1 MRCRPCMLYEA
12 LARVIGDMCVRLG
25 VPLTLRTISLLL
37 NNVIH
42 EDVLEAACQ
51 RMLEEGKLIQVDKD
65 SYTTRNMRFACR
77 VNLLISREYQ
87 RLGMT
92 LLNTDGDSEVR
103 YIPTGAEHRFFEVK
117 PSSIGPHAG
126 LGLFLR
132 STRRVPQGCVLC
144 EYRGRTLSSAASGAA
159 KGVYVVRVRSS
170 GTFIDG
176 VSATGE
182 HLSLATFIN
191 DNGPLR
197 ANAQL
202 MEYDSHTGRVFIVA
216 IRDIAPS
223 EEIFVLYGA
232 TYWGYSSYEELKQHL
247 KPPSV
252 PAAKAAA
259 ALSQASKCRKCG
271 ETVPWRALRLH
282 SDVCGDPL
290 TSMFLLNL
298 DCLPRSEYTA
308 VCTAGR
314 ILAGERVR
322 AFHKATS
329 QVNLSDPQTLAH
341 TFEDIVQDLEFCF
354 TEKVENEGSS

>member
-1 MRCRPCMLYEA
+1 MLYEA
-12 LARVIGDMCVRLG
+12 LSRVIGDMCVRLG
-25 VPLTLRTISLLL
+25 VPLTLRSISLLL
-37 NNVIH
+37 DNAIH
-42 EDVLEAACQ
+42 EEILDVACQ
-51 RMLEEGKLIQVDKD
+51 RMVKEGKLIHVDKD
-65 SYTTRNMRFACR
+65 AYTTRNMRFACR

-92 LLNTDGDSEVR
+92 LMQIDGRSEVR
-103 YIPTGAEHRFFEVK
+103 YIPAGAEHRFFEVK
-117 PSSIGPHAG
+117 PSSIGAQAG

-144 EYRGRTLSSAASGAA
+144 EYRGRTLTSAAGGAA

-176 VSATGE
+176 VTATGE

-191 DNGPLR
+191 DHGPLR

-202 MEYDSHTGRVFIVA
+202 MEYDSHSGRVFIVA
-216 IRDIAPS
+216 IRDISPS

-232 TYWGYSSYEELKQHL
+232 TYWGFSSYEELGQHL
-247 KPPSV
+247 RPPSAPV
-252 PAAKAAA
+252 SNATT
-259 ALSQASKCRKCG
+259 ALSQGSKCRKCG

-282 SDVCGDPL
+282 NDVCGDPL
-290 TSMFLLNL
+290 TSMLLLNL

-308 VCTAGR
+308 VSTAGR

-322 AFHKATS
+322 SFHKATS
-329 QVNLSDPQTLAH
+329 LVSLSDPQTLAH
-341 TFEDIVQDLEFCF
+341 TSEDIVQDLEFCF
-354 TEKVENEGSS
+354 TDDNEGEAPS

>member
-1 MRCRPCMLYEA
+1 MLYEA
-12 LARVIGDMCVRLG
+12 VSRVIGDMCVRLG
-25 VPLTLRTISLLL
+25 VPLTVRSISLLL
-37 NNVIH
+37 DNAIH
-42 EDVLEAACQ
+42 EALLEAACQ
-51 RMLEEGKLIQVDKD
+51 RMVEEGKLIQVDKD

-92 LLNTDGDSEVR
+92 LLHTDEDSEVR
-103 YIPTGAEHRFFEVK
+103 YIPAGAEHRFFEVK
-117 PSSIGPHAG
+117 PSSIGAHAG

-132 STRRVPQGCVLC
+132 SSRRVPQGCVLC
-144 EYRGRTLSSAASGAA
+144 EYRGRTLTSAASSAA

-170 GTFIDG
+170 GMFIDG
-176 VSATGE
+176 VTATGE

-191 DNGPLR
+191 DHGPLR

-202 MEYDSHTGRVFIVA
+202 MEYDST
-216 IRDIAPS
+216 P
-223 EEIFVLYGA
+223 EIFVVYGA
-232 TYWGYSSYEELKQHL
+232 TYWGFSSYEELKEHL
-247 KPPSV
+247 VPPSTPV
-252 PAAKAAA
+252 SKATT
-259 ALSQASKCRKCG
+259 ALSQATTCRRCG
-271 ETVPWRALRLH
+271 EVVPWRALRLH

-290 TSMFLLNL
+290 TSTLLLNL

-329 QVNLSDPQTLAH
+329 LVSLSDPQTLAH

-354 TEKVENEGSS
+354 TDDAEGKGSS

>member
-1 MRCRPCMLYEA
+1 MLYEA
-12 LARVIGDMCVRLG
+12 LSRIIGDMCVRLG
-25 VPLTLRTISLLL
+25 VPLTLRCISLLL
-37 NNVIH
+37 DNVIN

-51 RMLEEGKLIQVDKD
+51 RMIEEGKLIEVDKD

-92 LLNTDGDSEVR
+92 LLHTDGGSAVR
-103 YIPTGAEHRFFEVK
+103 YIPAGAEHRFLEVK
-117 PSSIGPHAG
+117 PSSIGAHAG

-132 STRRVPQGCVLC
+132 SNRRVPQGCILC
-144 EYRGRTLSSAASGAA
+144 EYRGRILTSAASSVA
-159 KGVYVVRVRSS
+159 KGLYVVRVRSS

-176 VSATGE
+176 VTTTGE

-191 DNGPLR
+191 DHGPLR

-202 MEYDSHTGRVFIVA
+202 MEYDSHSGRVFIVA
-216 IRDIAPS
+216 IRDIAPA

-232 TYWGYSSYEELKQHL
+232 TYWGFSSYEELKQHL
-247 KPPSV
+247 RPPST
-252 PAAKAAA
+252 PAAKAAT

-271 ETVPWRALRLH
+271 ETVPWRAVRLH

-290 TSMFLLNL
+290 TSMLLLNL
-298 DCLPRSEYTA
+298 DCLPRSEYTV

-329 QVNLSDPQTLAH
+329 LVSLSDPQTLAH

-354 TEKVENEGSS
+354 PAEAEGEGSS

>member
-1 MRCRPCMLYEA
+1 MLYEA
-12 LARVIGDMCVRLG
+12 ISRVIGDMCVRLG
-25 VPLTLRTISLLL
+25 VPLTLRSISLLL
-37 NNVIH
+37 DNTIH
-42 EDVLEAACQ
+42 EQLLEAACQ
-51 RMLEEGKLIQVDKD
+51 RMVEEGKLIQIDKD

-92 LLNTDGDSEVR
+92 LLHTDEDSEVR
-103 YIPTGAEHRFFEVK
+103 YIPASAEHRFFEVK
-117 PSSIGPHAG
+117 PSSIGAHAG

-144 EYRGRTLSSAASGAA
+144 EYRGRTLTSAASSAA

-176 VSATGE
+176 VTAAGE

-191 DNGPLR
+191 DHGPLK

-202 MEYDSHTGRVFIVA
+202 MEYDSHSGRAFIVA
-216 IRDIAPS
+216 IRDIAPA
-223 EEIFVLYGA
+223 EEIFVVYGA
-232 TYWGYSSYEELKQHL
+232 TYWGFSSYEELKEHL
-247 KPPSV
+247 VPPSTPV
-252 PAAKAAA
+252 SRATT
-259 ALSQASKCRKCG
+259 ALSQANTCRKCG
-271 ETVPWRALRLH
+271 EIVPWRALRLH

-290 TSMFLLNL
+290 TSTLLQNL

-329 QVNLSDPQTLAH
+329 LVSLSNPQTLAH

-354 TEKVENEGSS
+354 TDDAEGKDSS